1 MDTAHRVGMGGG
13 EGGRKKG
20 GKRAGRPFQD
30 GFCGDYKIAIC
41 EILQF

>member
-1 MDTAHRVGMGGG
+1 MDTAHRVGMGGD
-13 EGGRKKG
+13 GRKNG